1 MNILEEAGGE
11 RKTFSDPR
19 VVTKYSV
26 INIINTVYLN
36 NTNKIMIDITGIR
49 KSYFIFLVAGF
60 IFSQVTMAQ
69 EKPASSTEDL
79 AKKLANPI
87 ANLISVPFQSNF
99 DVGIGRYNGSK
110 MVLNVQPVIPI
121 ALSPKLNLIT
131 RWILPIVSQY
141 DITGEGKSQSGLGDA
156 VITGFFSPSQS
167 KLTWGVG
174 PAFIVPTAT
183 NQYLGGEKWG
193 IGPSVVV
200 LKQMGGWTVGG
211 LANHLFSV
219 AGDENRSDINATFIN
234 PFFTYNWK
242 SGAGITLNS
251 EYTHDWEN
259 DINVFVVVP
268 TITAV
273 TKFGSQTV
281 SFALAPRI
289 HFAPETRPNY
299 GIRASATLVFPK

>member
-1 MNILEEAGGE
+1 MKSKLNFFSILFFSAGLL
-11 RKTFSDPR
+11 FA
-19 VVTKYSV
+19 
-26 INIINTVYLN
+26 
-36 NTNKIMIDITGIR
+36 
-49 KSYFIFLVAGF
+49 KSL
-60 IFSQVTMAQ
+60 MAQ
-69 EKPASSTEDL
+69 EKPAESAADL

-99 DVGIGRYNGSK
+99 DVGIGQYNGSK

-121 ALSPKLNLIT
+121 TLSPKLNLIT

-141 DITGEGKSQSGLGDA
+141 DIRGEGTSQAGLGDA
-156 VITGFFSPSQS
+156 VITGFISPSQS

-183 NQYLGGEKWG
+183 NEYLGGKKWG

-200 LKQMGGWTVGG
+200 LKQLGGWTIGG
-211 LANHLFSV
+211 LANHIFSV

-242 SGAGITLNS
+242 SGAGVTLNS

-259 DINVFVVVP
+259 DVDVFVVMP
-268 TITAV
+268 IISAV

-281 SFALAPRI
+281 SFAIGPRI

-299 GIRASATLVFPK
+299 GIRAAVVLVFPK